1 MVGVPFQPGKSGNPS
16 GRPKIDPSVV
26 ARLKDLCPEAVT
38 RLEAIVKDP
47 DHRDHYKA
55 VENVL
60 NRVLGMPK
68 QPIGLADDD
77 ETTGAVAGSLAQV
90 MALLDNIGRGRQA
103 GGDSPSGM
111 ESSTPDKPDPA

>member
-1 MVGVPFQPGKSGNPS
+1 MKFEPGKSGNPN

-26 ARLKDLCPEAVT
+26 ARIKDLCPEAVT
-38 RLEAIVKDP
+38 RLEAIVNDP
-47 DHRDHYKA
+47 THKDHYRA

-68 QPIGLADDD
+68 QPIGLSDDD

-90 MALLDNIGRGRQA
+90 MALLDNINRRGQ
-103 GGDSPSGM
+103 GCSDIPYGM
-111 ESSTPDKPDPA
+111 EGNQTNEPDTA